1 MHLAQLTLP
10 RYDNVPILN
19 RFQLKFIPD
28 HNNYDTAL
36 GYSISRITLLIVA
49 SSGTIFFLKLIAGGY
64 GYLTS
69 AGDSTKI
76 QNATKDLINAVIGL
90 LITVAAY
97 FLLQIIQF
105 IFGINII

>member
-1 MHLAQLTLP
+1 MLF
-10 RYDNVPILN
+10 V
-19 RFQLKFIPD
+19 
-28 HNNYDTAL
+28 
-36 GYSISRITLLIVA
+36 VA

-69 AGDSTKI
+69 AGDTTKV
-76 QNATKDLINAVIGL
+76 QNATKELTNATIGL
-90 LITVAAY
+90 LITVASY

>member
-1 MHLAQLTLP
+1 MSLAQLTLP
-10 RYDNVPILN
+10 RYDNVPILS

-28 HNNYDTAL
+28 PNNYDTAL
-36 GYSISRITLLIVA
+36 GYTISRIMLFVVA

-69 AGDSTKI
+69 AGDTTKV
-76 QNATKDLINAVIGL
+76 QNATKELTNATIGL
-90 LITVAAY
+90 LITVASY